1 MKNFSSND
9 SKSVCTNIE
18 IIYIKKCH
26 LDKLFPKFYNS
37 GHSYCAYQFLLKN
50 VFHFSEILDGLV
62 FLIF

>member
-37 GHSYCAYQFLLKN
+37 GHSYCAYQFLL
-50 VFHFSEILDGLV
+50 
-62 FLIF
+62 

>member
-1 MKNFSSND
+1 MYVLIQKL
-9 SKSVCTNIE
+9 
-18 IIYIKKCH
+18 YIKKCH
-26 LDKLFPKFYNS
+26 LDKLYPKSYNS